1 MVDSCVLSIIFK
13 EKNTTDIY
21 YWQGEMS
28 INSKGTTAFG
38 EVEINT
44 AVYSSD
50 DLRKNAN
57 EFYYINDS
65 QEFILTQEEHEDQIA
80 ETQAQRNEKSINEE
94 LNDISLRGAT

>member
-1 MVDSCVLSIIFK
+1 M
-13 EKNTTDIY
+13 
-21 YWQGEMS
+21 
-28 INSKGTTAFG
+28 
-38 EVEINT
+38 EINT

-57 EFYYINDS
+57 EFYYMNDS

>member
-1 MVDSCVLSIIFK
+1 
-13 EKNTTDIY
+13 
-21 YWQGEMS
+21 
-28 INSKGTTAFG
+28 
-38 EVEINT
+38 VEINT

-57 EFYYINDS
+57 EFYYMNDS